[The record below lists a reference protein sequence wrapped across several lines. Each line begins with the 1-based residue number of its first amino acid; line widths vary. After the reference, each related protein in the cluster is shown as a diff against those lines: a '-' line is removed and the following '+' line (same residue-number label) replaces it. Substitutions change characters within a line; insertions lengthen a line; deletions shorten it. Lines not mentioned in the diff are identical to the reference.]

1 MFAYPLTGLVTLGCL
16 AVLFWVTLMVGRAR
30 GKHGVK
36 VPDMVGPEPFMYA
49 VRVHLN
55 TIEGLLLFLPA
66 LWLFALTVSDLYAA
80 AVGVFYPVGRI
91 FYALG
96 YYQEPSKRE
105 VGFMIGLIATVICLL
120 GSGYGLVITLIG

>member
-80 AVGVFYPVGRI
+80 AVGVFYPLGLVL
-91 FYALG
+91 YALG

-105 VGFMIGLIATVICLL
+105 VGFVIGLIATVICLL
-120 GSGYGLVITLIG
+120 GTGYGLVITLIG

>member
-1 MFAYPLTGLVTLGCL
+1 
-16 AVLFWVTLMVGRAR
+16 
-30 GKHGVK
+30 
-36 VPDMVGPEPFMYA
+36 MYA

-91 FYALG
+91 LYA
-96 YYQEPSKRE
+96 
-105 VGFMIGLIATVICLL
+105 
-120 GSGYGLVITLIG
+120 

>member
-80 AVGVFYPVGRI
+80 AVGVFYHLGRVL
-91 FYALG
+91 YALG

-105 VGFMIGLIATVICLL
+105 VGFVIGLIATVICLL
-120 GSGYGLVITLIG
+120 GTGYGLVITLIG

>member
-55 TIEGLLLFLPA
+55 TIEGYFYSFL
-66 LWLFALTVSDLYAA
+66 
-80 AVGVFYPVGRI
+80 RC
-91 FYALG
+91 G
-96 YYQEPSKRE
+96 YLR
-105 VGFMIGLIATVICLL
+105 
-120 GSGYGLVITLIG
+120 